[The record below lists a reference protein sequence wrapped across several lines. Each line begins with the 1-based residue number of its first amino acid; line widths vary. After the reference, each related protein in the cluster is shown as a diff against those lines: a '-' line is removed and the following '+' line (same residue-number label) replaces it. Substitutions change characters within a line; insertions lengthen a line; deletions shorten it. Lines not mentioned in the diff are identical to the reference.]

1 MSRIDQLLSGAPPG
15 AAPGAPLPG
24 PRPAPAVTLPDVA
37 PELDDFGRRCGP
49 DVAVGVP
56 LPVRVYA
63 IFAVDE
69 TGRLRV
75 NVVDDRGR
83 LLRILPP
90 ASVGQMVAAMA
101 AYRRVAA

>member
-1 MSRIDQLLSGAPPG
+1 MSRIDQLLSGM
-15 AAPGAPLPG
+15 AAGAPLPG
-24 PRPAPAVTLPDVA
+24 PRPSAAVTLPDVA
-37 PELDDFGRRCGP
+37 PVLDEFGRRSGA
-49 DVAVGVP
+49 DVVVGVD

-90 ASVGQMVAAMA
+90 DSVGQMLAAMA
-101 AYRRVAA
+101 AYGRVAS